1 MLQIGSIW
9 MDPTKKTRM
18 DVAHVILKP
27 NTSHVPTA
35 HAPGVQQ
42 ETVDDSCRGILVL
55 HAV

>member
-1 MLQIGSIW
+1 

-18 DVAHVILKP
+18 DVPHVILKP

-42 ETVDDSCRGILVL
+42 ETVDDRCGILLVPL
-55 HAV
+55 SDGDH